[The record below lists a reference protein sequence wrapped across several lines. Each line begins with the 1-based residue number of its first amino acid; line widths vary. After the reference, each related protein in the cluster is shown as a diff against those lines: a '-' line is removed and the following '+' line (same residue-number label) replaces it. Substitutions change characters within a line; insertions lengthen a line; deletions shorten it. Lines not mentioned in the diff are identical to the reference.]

1 MISSIEIIKYGKKE
15 FEIELFQEKR
25 KTFSVSVLPT
35 SKIIVKAPENKN
47 KQEILNKIQ
56 KKAKWILKQK
66 QFFVDNYK
74 KPQDKKYISGE
85 SFRYLGKQY
94 RLKLINSDNN
104 NNVKLKNG
112 YLIVEYSTKK
122 IEKLISEWYKI
133 KAKLIFEE
141 ELNKC
146 FQKFCSFNID
156 KPSIKIRKL
165 KNRWGSYNKSKN
177 SINMNL
183 ETIKANKSCI
193 DYVII
198 HELCHSIYFS
208 HNKAFYDL
216 LESKCHDWK
225 NIKSKLEKISIE

>member
-74 KPQDKKYISGE
+74 EPQDKKYISGE

-112 YLIVEYSTKK
+112 YLIVEYST
-122 IEKLISEWYKI
+122 
-133 KAKLIFEE
+133 
-141 ELNKC
+141 
-146 FQKFCSFNID
+146 
-156 KPSIKIRKL
+156 
-165 KNRWGSYNKSKN
+165 
-177 SINMNL
+177 
-183 ETIKANKSCI
+183 
-193 DYVII
+193 
-198 HELCHSIYFS
+198 
-208 HNKAFYDL
+208 
-216 LESKCHDWK
+216 
-225 NIKSKLEKISIE
+225 